1 VQIIFSEIR
10 ADHTA
15 DGLKIEFRPKL
26 IWEPT

>member
-1 VQIIFSEIR
+1 MIFSKIR

-15 DGLKIEFRPKL
+15 DGLKIEFRRKL